1 MRNKTKAVKHNLY
14 VIQKLYLREHT
25 GAAAVFSSGGNY
37 SACSDN
43 YRLNTA
49 TSSYSP
55 CTFSLLELS
64 QYNCTR
70 I

>member
-14 VIQKLYLREHT
+14 VIQKLYLREH
-25 GAAAVFSSGGNY
+25 GSSRGFSSGGNY